1 MHDEE
6 DFLHNFI
13 EFSVNLLLIPTHIS
27 KFSTLSIL
35 WHNFFSNSGNPFDP
49 RIPTFERKN
58 PQHENSI
65 LFAIGLDYDLFE
77 RDDGRR
83 GMEDVK
89 LRPVGTLA
97 CRCSAHARRPKRIF
111 IGSHRDRLHAI
122 LAHAKRNF
130 TPVTKWK
137 LCASVFCINDSPPLD
152 ASSYFR
158 FNRKRSE
165 RTTGDEFSFSDSF
178 SARSSFFFT
187 IFLLLREERMNGS
200 REYSKIW
207 EIVFKYKGS
216 WSVRKINSADDETFD
231 TLEHCW
237 IDVEIFFTG

>member
-1 MHDEE
+1 MRKTFSTTSSSFQLIYYLFQHIFQN
-6 DFLHNFI
+6 FLHYRY
-13 EFSVNLLLIPTHIS
+13 SDT
-27 KFSTLSIL
+27 T
-35 WHNFFSNSGNPFDP
+35 FFQIQRTFDP
-49 RIPTFERKN
+49 LWVSTFERKN